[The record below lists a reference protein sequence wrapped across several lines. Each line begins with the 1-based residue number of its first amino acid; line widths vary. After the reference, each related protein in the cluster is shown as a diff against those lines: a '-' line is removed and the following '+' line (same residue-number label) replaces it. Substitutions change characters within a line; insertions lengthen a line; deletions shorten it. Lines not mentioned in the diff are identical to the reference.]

1 VRGPTT
7 LGAAQKAKLAVV
19 SGSPNWVVSAPGKL
33 MVIGEYAVLEGAEAV
48 VAAVDRRAYARL
60 RGASAPAAPAEARA
74 AFARVERSLGPLG
87 AEPGVDVSSLR
98 SQGSK
103 LGLGSSAAA
112 AAASAGLALALHG
125 RELVSREAHDAVFDA
140 AFQGH
145 RDIAP
150 QGSGADV
157 AASVYGGFIRFRR
170 RGDTADVAPIDW
182 PTGLRIQV
190 VWTGQEA
197 RTSTFLE
204 RVAALAV
211 SNPALHRECF
221 DTLAGEAQRFVRA
234 LGSQDVGGVLAS
246 TAAYGLAMGELGKA
260 AGVPIVTDVLQKVAN
275 LAQEAGGASKPSGA
289 GGGDVALAVFPDD
302 KSEQRFAALC
312 REYNFTLLLIELGA
326 PGVRLESVTQQGEAT
341 E

>member
-1 VRGPTT
+1 
-7 LGAAQKAKLAVV
+7 
-19 SGSPNWVVSAPGKL
+19 VVSAPGKL

-48 VAAVDRRAYARL
+48 VAAVDRRAYASL
-60 RGASAPAAPAEARA
+60 REASSREAPAEARA
-74 AFARVERSLGPLG
+74 AFARVERSLGSLG
-87 AEPGVDVSSLR
+87 AEPTVDVSGLR

-112 AAASAGLALALHG
+112 AAASAGLAFALRD
-125 RELVSREAHDAVFDA
+125 RELVSRAAHDAVFDA

-170 RGDTADVAPIDW
+170 RGDTADVAPISW
-182 PTGLRIQV
+182 PSQLRLQV

-204 RVAALAV
+204 RVAALAA
-211 SNPALHRECF
+211 SNPALHRERF
-221 DTLAGEAQRFVRA
+221 DTLAGEAERFVRA
-234 LGSQDVGGVLAS
+234 LSSQDISGVLTS
-246 TAAYGLAMGELGKA
+246 TAAYGHAMGELGKA
-260 AGVPIVTDVLQKVAN
+260 AGVSIVTDILEKVAK
-275 LAQEAGGASKPSGA
+275 LAQQAGGASKPSGA

-302 KSEQRFAALC
+302 KSEQHFARLC
-312 REYNFTLLLIELGA
+312 REHNFTVLLIGLGA
-326 PGVRLESVTQQGEAT
+326 PGVRLERVTQQGEAT